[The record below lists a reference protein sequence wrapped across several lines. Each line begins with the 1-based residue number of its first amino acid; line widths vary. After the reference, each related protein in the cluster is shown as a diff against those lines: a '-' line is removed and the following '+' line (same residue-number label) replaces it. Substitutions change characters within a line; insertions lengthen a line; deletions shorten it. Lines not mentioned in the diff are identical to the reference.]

1 MKYWDK
7 TLLQCHYI
15 CQFSHM
21 IDLGL
26 YLDIRGEKQATTKP
40 EPYFILY
47 HTPLTM
53 YKEQIIFHLFLM
65 FGTSFRWVVCFTFWQ
80 LYPSQGVGVEL
91 YISWSVCLLDLVF
104 NLSTGQPL
112 WSWYKHK
119 HGTYLTNRKHNI
131 N

>member
-1 MKYWDK
+1 
-7 TLLQCHYI
+7 
-15 CQFSHM
+15 M

-65 FGTSFRWVVCFTFWQ
+65 FGTSFR
-80 LYPSQGVGVEL
+80 
-91 YISWSVCLLDLVF
+91 
-104 NLSTGQPL
+104 
-112 WSWYKHK
+112 
-119 HGTYLTNRKHNI
+119 
-131 N
+131 